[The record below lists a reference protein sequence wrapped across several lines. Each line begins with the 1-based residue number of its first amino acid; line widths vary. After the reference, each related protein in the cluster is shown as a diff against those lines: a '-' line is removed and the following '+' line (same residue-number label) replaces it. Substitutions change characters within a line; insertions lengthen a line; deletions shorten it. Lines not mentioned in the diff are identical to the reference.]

1 MKLQTLSKG
10 ILIVPCLLFAL
21 FTQAQGTSKL
31 AQEKSNIA
39 KTDAP
44 NVIGSA
50 GLNNTA
56 KEIDM
61 TGEVIDDKDAIVIER
76 GFVYSTSE
84 KLPTVLDTKVIAESS
99 EGTFSNKL
107 SDILTNTIYYIRPY
121 ATTVNGTYYGSLNIV
136 DTSTQSNIDVNSKAK
151 LKTYPN
157 PSTNYI
163 SLSGLMETKNYI
175 IYNMTGK
182 ELARG
187 SVSYNNKIDVRFLA
201 NGVYLLKLDDFEI
214 IRFVKE

>member
-10 ILIVPCLLFAL
+10 ILIAPCLLFAL

-31 AQEKSNIA
+31 AQEKSTIV
-39 KTDAP
+39 KTDIP
-44 NVIGSA
+44 DVIGSA

-61 TGEVIDDKDAIVIER
+61 TGEVIDDKDTIVIER

-84 KLPTVLDTKVIAESS
+84 KLPTVSDTKVIAKSS

-107 SDILTNTIYYIRPY
+107 SEVSTNTIYYIRPY
-121 ATTVNGTYYGSLNIV
+121 ATTEKGTYYGSLSII
-136 DTSTQSNIDVNSKAK
+136 DTSTQSNIDVNSKVR

-187 SVSYNNKIDVRFLA
+187 SVSYNNKIDVRFLD
-201 NGVYLLKLDDFEI
+201 NGLYLLKLDDFEI

>member
-61 TGEVIDDKDAIVIER
+61 TGEVIDVKDAVVTER